1 MTVDQQIA
9 EIKTHMPEVYKSIQA
24 KAAEVGKVA
33 YAYVRRGLRGE
44 PNCFYAFERGR
55 VVGTPFSVTDIQSVV
70 AMHMVTFGCSSC
82 LIWPELAAPTAA
94 SIGTASLPSPPVG
107 TPGAE
112 SRAGNST
119 PAPAPVAGSGKSE
132 RKGEQPGVCR

>member
-9 EIKTHMPEVYKSIQA
+9 EIKIHMPEVYKSIQA

-33 YAYVRRGLRGE
+33 YALVRRGLRGE
-44 PNCFYAFERGR
+44 PNCFYAMERGR
-55 VVGTPFSVTDIQSVV
+55 VVGTPFSVTDIQASV
-70 AMHMVTFGCSSC
+70 ALLMVTFGVPF
-82 LIWPELAAPTAA
+82 LVIWSDTVTAPTDG
-94 SIGTASLPSPPVG
+94 STGTPILSHPPVG

-119 PAPAPVAGSGKSE
+119 PAPAPVAGSGKSPANSP
-132 RKGEQPGVCR
+132 RVGG